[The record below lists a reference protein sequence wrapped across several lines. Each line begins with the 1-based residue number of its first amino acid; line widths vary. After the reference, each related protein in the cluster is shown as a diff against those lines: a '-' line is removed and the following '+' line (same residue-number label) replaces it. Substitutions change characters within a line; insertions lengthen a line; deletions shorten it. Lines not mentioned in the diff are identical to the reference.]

1 METEKLMGLTNN
13 NNNNNKGRVAITV
26 YILQFY
32 VCMKNDK
39 NLYVGVCV
47 CLQ

>member
-1 METEKLMGLTNN
+1 METEKLLGLTNN
-13 NNNNNKGRVAITV
+13 KNKGRVAITV

>member
-1 METEKLMGLTNN
+1 METEKLLGLT
-13 NNNNNKGRVAITV
+13 NNNNKGRVAITV

-39 NLYVGVCV
+39 SLYVGVCV